1 MSSEIS
7 TSGSRAYRK
16 RRRAELEQ
24 RTRERITEAAVKLH
38 GTVGPAHTTVSGI
51 AAEAGVQRATVYRH
65 FPDEAS
71 LFKACSAHYW
81 ASHPPPDPG
90 RWAAMTDPGARLRR
104 ALTDLYALYADTEQM
119 LERTGRD
126 APLVDA
132 MAEPVA
138 AFLGYLNAVSEIL
151 LRGRRERGA
160 ARRRVQAALGHALVF
175 PTWQSLTRNQGLSND
190 EAVAVMAALVEAAGQ
205 ARPRR

>member
-1 MSSEIS
+1 MSNETS
-7 TSGSRAYRK
+7 TAGPRAYRK

-24 RTRERITEAAVKLH
+24 RTRERITEAAVRLH
-38 GTVGPAHTTVSGI
+38 GTVGPARTTVSGI

-90 RWAAMTDPGARLRR
+90 QWVAMTDPAARLRR

-160 ARRRVQAALGHALVF
+160 ARRRVRAALGHVLVF
-175 PTWQSLTRNQGLSND
+175 PTWQSLTRNQGLTND
-190 EAVAVMAALVEAAGQ
+190 EAVAVMAAMVEAAGQ

>member
-1 MSSEIS
+1 MSSETS
-7 TSGSRAYRK
+7 TAGSRAYRK
-16 RRRAELEQ
+16 RRRAELER

-38 GTVGPAHTTVSGI
+38 GTVGPARTTVSGI

-81 ASHPPPDPG
+81 AGHPPPDPAQ
-90 RWAAMTDPGARLRR
+90 WVAMTDPGARLRR
-104 ALTDLYALYADTEQM
+104 ALADLYALYADTEPM

-175 PTWQSLTRNQGLSND
+175 PTWQSLTRNQGLTND
-190 EAVAVMAALVEAAGQ
+190 EAVAVMAAMVEAAGQ
-205 ARPRR
+205 ARPRS